1 MAKRSELRTI
11 DLEDDTCENIP
22 KTLHLVFIRITVE
35 NKLKKQELIDEIGD
49 TVLTYD
55 EQYLK
60 DFFNGYEDDVIEYAY
75 ILHENDKN
83 EKGEVE
89 QAHYHICM
97 RKTNSTNFKF
107 PTLKHAFPVGKIER
121 GRTWEYM
128 LQYLLHKNSPEKTQH
143 TIEEIVT
150 NIDGGTLDLYLK
162 STPSVK
168 SKNAL
173 EYQLDKLINDIN
185 DDKLLQYQFNEALAN
200 NTLYRRLYA
209 KYERKINDAFNA
221 QKIALYEKNKKNRK
235 LKVIYIDGDG
245 GCGKTALGIALCES
259 KGWSYFISSDE
270 NDAMEGYASQYCLIL
285 DDLRDTAFSYS
296 SFLRLINTYTGNTVK
311 SRYRNKAFTGEVVII
326 PSFCPLC
333 EFYKDDPKLDKKR
346 THVAD
351 KDYYDS
357 DPLVQLHRRIKT
369 LIHVDK
375 DSFYIYSH
383 KEDGSDVLKAVIPNP
398 AYLLKPEEDTDDF
411 DIDDFVGAR
420 EFFAQKLISSNKISA
435 EDDEL
440 YKMYEAEKDASELG
454 ILFNIN
460 ERPISFEAYR
470 DYHIA
475 KRLAGGTLY
484 NSQGEE
490 ITLETFQ
497 YQQPDKKEE

>member
-311 SRYRNKAFTGEVVII
+311 SRYRNKAFTGEVIII
-326 PSFCPLC
+326 PSNLPV
-333 EFYKDDPKLDKKR
+333 R
-346 THVAD
+346 TSRAT
-351 KDYYDS
+351 
-357 DPLVQLHRRIKT
+357 QRMRT
-369 LIHVDK
+369 
-375 DSFYIYSH
+375 
-383 KEDGSDVLKAVIPNP
+383 
-398 AYLLKPEEDTDDF
+398 
-411 DIDDFVGAR
+411 
-420 EFFAQKLISSNKISA
+420 
-435 EDDEL
+435 
-440 YKMYEAEKDASELG
+440 
-454 ILFNIN
+454 
-460 ERPISFEAYR
+460 
-470 DYHIA
+470 
-475 KRLAGGTLY
+475 
-484 NSQGEE
+484 
-490 ITLETFQ
+490 
-497 YQQPDKKEE
+497 

>member
-1 MAKRSELRTI
+1 MAKQVTTL
-11 DLEDDTCENIP
+11 DLEDDIKKDDP
-22 KTLHLVFIRITVE
+22 STLHLAFIRVTLE
-35 NKLKKQELIDEIGD
+35 NNLKNPKVIEKLG
-49 TVLTYD
+49 TTTFTYD
-55 EQYLK
+55 EKYLQ
-60 DFFNGYEDDVIEYAY
+60 DFFDKYDDEHVEYAY
-75 ILHENDKN
+75 ILHKEDKN
-83 EKGEVE
+83 EKGETE

-97 RKTNSTNFKF
+97 RGKEHYNFKF
-107 PTLKHAFPVGKIER
+107 QMLKNAFPVGKIER

-150 NIDGGTLDLYLK
+150 NIDGGILDLYLK

-311 SRYRNKAFTGEVVII
+311 SRYRNKAFTGEVIII
-326 PSFCPLC
+326 PSFCPLS

-351 KDYYDS
+351 KDYYGK

-369 LIHVDK
+369 LIRADK
-375 DSFYIYSH
+375 QFFHIYSH
-383 KEDGSDVLKAVIPNP
+383 KEDGSDVLRATIPNP

-420 EFFAQKLISSNKISA
+420 EFFAQKLISSNRVSA

-454 ILFNIN
+454 LLLDLY
-460 ERPISFEAYR
+460 ERPISFEVYR

-484 NSQGEE
+484 NSQGKE

-497 YQQPDKKEE
+497 YQKPYKNEE

>member
-1 MAKRSELRTI
+1 MAKLPEVRII
-11 DLEDDTCENIP
+11 DLEDDACENAP
-22 KTLHLVFIRITVE
+22 KSFCIAFIRLTIE
-35 NKLKKQELIDEIGD
+35 NRLKNQDLIDEIGD
-49 TVLTYD
+49 NVLIYD

-60 DFFNGYEDDVIEYAY
+60 AFFSGYSEDKIEYAY
-75 ILHENDKN
+75 ILHKEDKN

-89 QAHYHICM
+89 QAHFHICL
-97 RKTNSTNFKF
+97 RGKDGTTFKF
-107 PTLKHAFPVGKIER
+107 NRLKNVFPVGKIEQ

-128 LQYLLHKNSPEKTQH
+128 LQYLLHKNAPEKTPH
-143 TIEEIVT
+143 SVDEIVS
-150 NIDGGTLDLYLK
+150 NIDDGTLDLYLK

-173 EYQLDKLINDIN
+173 EYQLNKLVNEINE
-185 DDKLLQYQFNEALAN
+185 DKLLQYQFNEALAN

-221 QKIALYEKNKKNRK
+221 QKIALYEKNKKKRK
-235 LKVIYIDGDG
+235 LKTIYIEGDG
-245 GCGKTALGIALCES
+245 GCGKTALAVALCES

-311 SRYRNKAFTGEVVII
+311 SRYRNKAFTGEVIII
-326 PSFCPLC
+326 PSFCPLS

-351 KDYYDS
+351 KDYYGK

-369 LIHVDK
+369 LIRADK
-375 DSFYIYSH
+375 QFFHIYSH
-383 KEDGSDVLKAVIPNP
+383 KEDGSDVLKATIPNP
-398 AYLLKPEEDTDDF
+398 AYLLKPEEDKDDF
-411 DIDDFVGAR
+411 DIDDFVEAR
-420 EFFAQKLISSNKISA
+420 EFFAQKLISSNRISA
-435 EDDEL
+435 EEDEL
-440 YKMYEAEKDASELG
+440 YKKYEAEKNASELG
-454 ILFNIN
+454 LLLDLY
-460 ERPISFEAYR
+460 ERPISYEVYR

-484 NSQGEE
+484 NSQGKE

-497 YQQPDKKEE
+497 YQKPYKNEE

>member
-1 MAKRSELRTI
+1 MATLKEPKVWV
-11 DLEDDTCENIP
+11 LEEDTSKAP
-22 KTLHLVFIRITVE
+22 KTLSIGFIRITE
-35 NKLKKQELIDEIGD
+35 NNILNKQELIDSVGD

-60 DFFNGYEDDVIEYAY
+60 DFFAQYSDDNIEYAY
-75 ILHENDKN
+75 ILHKDDKN
-83 EKGEVE
+83 EKGETE
-89 QAHYHICM
+89 QPHYHICI
-97 RKTNSTNFKF
+97 RGKNGT
-107 PTLKHAFPVGKIER
+107 TLKFNRLKNVFPVGKIEQ

-128 LQYLLHKNSPEKTQH
+128 LQYLLHKNAPEKTQH
-143 TIEEIVT
+143 EVSEIIT

-168 SKNAL
+168 VKNVL
-173 EYQLDKLINDIN
+173 EKELNKLINDIN
-185 DDKLLQYQFNEALAN
+185 DDKLLQYQFNEALADN
-200 NTLYRRLYA
+200 PLYRCLYA
-209 KYERKINDAFNA
+209 KYESKINDAFNA
-221 QKIALYEKNKKNRK
+221 QKIALYEKNKKSRN
-235 LKVIYIDGDG
+235 LKTIFIEGDG
-245 GCGKTALGIALCES
+245 GCGKTALAVALCES

-270 NDAMEGYASQYCLIL
+270 NDPMEGYASQYCLIL

-296 SFLRLINTYTGNTVK
+296 SFLRLLNTYASNTVK

-326 PSFCPLC
+326 PSFCPLS
-333 EFYKDDPKLDKKR
+333 EFYKDDPKHEKKR

-351 KDYYDS
+351 KKYYDR

-369 LIHVDK
+369 LIRVDK
-375 DSFYIYSH
+375 DRIFVFNH
-383 KEDGSDVLKAVIPNP
+383 KEDGENVLKTVIPNP

-440 YKMYEAEKDASELG
+440 YKMYVDEKDASENR
-454 ILFNIN
+454 ILFDIN
-460 ERPISFEAYR
+460 KRPISFDTYR
-470 DYHIA
+470 AYHIA

-490 ITLETFQ
+490 ITLEVFGH
-497 YQQPDKKEE
+497 QQPDKKEK

>member
-1 MAKRSELRTI
+1 MAKLPEARII
-11 DLEDDTCENIP
+11 DLEDDNCEKAP
-22 KTLHLVFIRITVE
+22 STLCIAFIRLTVE
-35 NKLKKQELIDEIGD
+35 NHLNNQALIDEIGD

-55 EQYLK
+55 EEYLK
-60 DFFNGYEDDVIEYAY
+60 AFVNNYENDVIEYAY
-75 ILHENDKN
+75 ILHKNDVN

-89 QAHYHICM
+89 QAHYHLCI
-97 RKTNSTNFKF
+97 RKRNKTNFKF
-107 PTLKHAFPVGKIER
+107 ETLKHAFPVGKIEQ

-128 LQYLLHKNSPEKTQH
+128 LQYLLHKNAPEKTQH
-143 TIEEIVT
+143 EVSEIVT

-168 SKNAL
+168 VKNVL
-173 EYQLDKLINDIN
+173 EKELNKLINDIN
-185 DDKLLQYQFNEALAN
+185 DDKILQYQFNEALADN
-200 NTLYRRLYA
+200 PIYRCLYA

-235 LKVIYIDGDG
+235 LKVVYIEGDG
-245 GCGKTALGIALCES
+245 GCGKSSLGIALCES

-270 NDAMEGYASQYCLIL
+270 NDPMEGYASQYCLIL